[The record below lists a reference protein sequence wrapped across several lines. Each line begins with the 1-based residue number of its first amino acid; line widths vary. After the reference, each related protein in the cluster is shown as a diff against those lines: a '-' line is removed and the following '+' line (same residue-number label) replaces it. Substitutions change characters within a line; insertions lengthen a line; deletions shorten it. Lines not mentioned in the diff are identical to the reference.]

1 MKPKN
6 RSTKQNMWDLLIPL
20 MLTIVVLPLAVRL
33 AVYSCGFAGYEWYSP
48 DDVLSDFY
56 CYYKSYLLDIIGIFA
71 GIVLAFRLVLY
82 REKTR
87 DMRIFIPLA
96 LYCIFAILSAILSVN
111 TDASFKGNFE
121 SFESVI
127 VLTVYVILAIYAYQI
142 MESEKDYKYIWY
154 SILAIT
160 GIFTVIGAFQIFSHD
175 LLNFEWAQRLIMTGE
190 QFNEYAGQLTDTF
203 TGNNVYLTLYNPNYA
218 GITLCMLFAVIW
230 VMALSESE
238 KRRRIIY
245 FVFSAAVLVLIWFTY
260 SRASLLAAFLVI
272 LLSGLSFIR
281 HAKKKHILIAFSSLT
296 ALLALLICIDAA
308 LDFKYLSR
316 IAERNTR
323 EPLTSMTSDETGIHI
338 CYDGVK
344 YDLCIEN
351 ETLLCMSGSEETP
364 LTAAEGIELAL
375 PMEHGAV
382 AIFYGEEIYIQIAEN
397 LLTFVKEDDNYLY
410 ETPSGTLAPMTSV
423 EAVDF
428 HGLEY
433 LGSARGYIWSRT
445 LPLLDDYL
453 FIGSGPDTFAEVFPQ
468 EDYAG
473 KLVYSDRPDMIIEK
487 AHNDYLT
494 KWVQTGGISLI
505 CILVFYVLFVRL
517 GWRSFFQK
525 KTAFDAIDTMQR
537 RLGLGCYIACLSY
550 MFTGLF
556 NDSTLQT
563 APLFWVLCGVALSS
577 IKIDKNGLS

>member
-1 MKPKN
+1 
-6 RSTKQNMWDLLIPL
+6 MWDLLIPL
-20 MLTIVVLPLAVRL
+20 MLTIVVLPMAVRL
-33 AVYSCGFAGYEWYSP
+33 AIYSCGFAGYEWYSP
-48 DDVLSDFY
+48 DDVLTDFY

-87 DMRIFIPLA
+87 NMRIFIPLA
-96 LYCIFAILSAILSVN
+96 LYCVFAILSTILSVN
-111 TDASFKGNFE
+111 ADASLKGNFE
-121 SFESVI
+121 SFESII
-127 VLTVYVILAIYAYQI
+127 VLIVYVVFSLYAYQI
-142 MESEKDYKYIWY
+142 MENERDYKYIWY
-154 SILAIT
+154 SILIIT
-160 GIFTVIGAFQIFSHD
+160 ALFTVIGTFQIFGHD
-175 LLNFEWAQRLIMTGE
+175 LLNYKWAQRLIMTGK
-190 QFNEYAGQLTDTF
+190 QFTEYAGQLTNTF

-230 VMALSESE
+230 VMALSEQ
-238 KRRRIIY
+238 KKKTRIIY
-245 FVFSAAVLVLIWFTY
+245 FAFSAAALVLIWFTY

-272 LLSGLSFIR
+272 ILSGLPFIR
-281 HAKKKHILIAFSSLT
+281 HAKKRHILIAFSALT
-296 ALLALLICIDAA
+296 ALLAVLLGIDAA

-323 EPLTSMTSDETGIHI
+323 EPLTGMTSDETGIHI
-338 CYDGVK
+338 CYDDVK
-344 YDLCIEN
+344 YDLYIEN
-351 ETLLCMSGSEETP
+351 DTLLCMSDSRETP
-364 LTAAEGIELAL
+364 LSAAAGTDLIL
-375 PMEHGAV
+375 PMGKDAYAV
-382 AIFYGEEIYIQIAEN
+382 FYGNEIYLQVAEN
-397 LLTFVKEDDNYLY
+397 ILTFVADENGYLY

-428 HGLEY
+428 HGFEY

-445 LPLLDDYL
+445 LPLLDNYL

-505 CILVFYVLFVRL
+505 CILVFYVLFIRL
-517 GWRSFFQK
+517 GWRFFFQK
-525 KTAFDAIDTMQR
+525 KTAFHAIDTMQR

-550 MFTGLF
+550 MFTSLF

-563 APLFWVLCGVALSS
+563 APLFWILCGVALSS
-577 IKIDKNGLS
+577 INAHKNGLA

>member
-1 MKPKN
+1 
-6 RSTKQNMWDLLIPL
+6 MWDLLIPL

-33 AVYSCGFAGYEWYSP
+33 AIYSCGFAGYEWYSP
-48 DDVLSDFY
+48 DDVLTDFY

-71 GIVLAFRLVLY
+71 GIILAFRLVLY

-87 DMRIFIPLA
+87 SMWIFIPLA
-96 LYCIFAILSAILSVN
+96 LYCAFAILSTILSVN
-111 TDASFKGNFE
+111 TDASLKGNFE
-121 SFESVI
+121 SFESII
-127 VLTVYVILAIYAYQI
+127 VLIVYIVLALYAYQI
-142 MESEKDYKYIWY
+142 MENERDYKYIWY
-154 SILAIT
+154 SILVIT
-160 GIFTVIGAFQIFSHD
+160 GLFTVIGTFQIFGHD
-175 LLNFEWAQRLIMTGE
+175 LLNYEWAQRLIMTGE
-190 QFNEYAGQLTDTF
+190 QFTEYAGQLTDTF
-203 TGNNVYLTLYNPNYA
+203 TGNNVYLSLYNPNYA

-230 VMALSESE
+230 VMALSETQ
-238 KRRRIIY
+238 KKQRICY
-245 FVFSAAVLVLIWFTY
+245 FSVSAIILVLIWFTY
-260 SRASLLAAFLVI
+260 SRASLLATVLVMI
-272 LLSGLSFIR
+272 LSIFCYSKQLQKKQIWLGLSGLV
-281 HAKKKHILIAFSSLT
+281 
-296 ALLALLICIDAA
+296 ALLAILICVDAS

-323 EPLTSMTSDETGIHI
+323 EPLTGMTSDETGIHI
-338 CYDGVK
+338 CYDDVE
-344 YDLCIEN
+344 YDLYIEN
-351 ETLLCMSGSEETP
+351 DTLLCMSDSRETP
-364 LTAAEGIELAL
+364 LSAAAGTELIL
-375 PMEHGAV
+375 PMGKDAYAV
-382 AIFYGEEIYIQIAEN
+382 FYGNEIYLQVAEN
-397 LLTFVKEDDNYLY
+397 ILTFVADENGYLY

-428 HGLEY
+428 HGFEY

-505 CILVFYVLFVRL
+505 CILVFYVLFIRL
-517 GWRSFFQK
+517 GWRFFFQK
-525 KTAFDAIDTMQR
+525 KTAFHAIDTIQR

-550 MFTGLF
+550 MFTSLF

-577 IKIDKNGLS
+577 INAHKNGLS

>member
-1 MKPKN
+1 
-6 RSTKQNMWDLLIPL
+6 MWDLLIPL

-33 AVYSCGFAGYEWYSP
+33 AIYSCGFAGYEWYSP

-71 GIVLAFRLVLY
+71 GIILAFRLVLY

-87 DMRIFIPLA
+87 NMCIFIPLA
-96 LYCIFAILSAILSVN
+96 IYCVFVILSAILSVN
-111 TDASFKGNFE
+111 TDASLKGNFE
-121 SFESVI
+121 SFESVV
-127 VLTVYVILAIYAYQI
+127 VLTVYVVLSLYAYQI
-142 MESEKDYKYIWY
+142 MEIEQDYRYLWY
-154 SILAIT
+154 SILSIT
-160 GIFTVIGAFQIFSHD
+160 TIFTVIGAFQIFGHD
-175 LLNFEWAQRLIMTGE
+175 LLHFEWAQRLIMTKE
-190 QFNEYAGQLTDTF
+190 QFIAYAGQLEDTF

-218 GITLCMLFAVIW
+218 GVTLCMLFAVIW
-230 VMALSESE
+230 VMALSEPE
-238 KRRRIIY
+238 KKPRIIY
-245 FVFSAAVLVLIWFTY
+245 FAFSAATLVLIWFTY
-260 SRASLLAAFLVI
+260 SRASLFAAFLVI
-272 LLSGLSFIR
+272 ILSGLQFIKR
-281 HAKKKHILIAFSSLT
+281 AKKKHIIIGFSSLT
-296 ALLALLICIDAA
+296 ALLAVLICIDAT

-316 IAERNTR
+316 IMEKNMR
-323 EPLTSMTSDETGIHI
+323 EPLTRMTSDETGIHI
-338 CYDGVK
+338 CYDGVN
-344 YDLCIEN
+344 YDLYIEN
-351 ETLLCMSGSEETP
+351 ETLLCRSDSSETP
-364 LTAAEGIELAL
+364 LSAAAGTDLIL
-375 PMEHGAV
+375 PMGKDAYAV
-382 AIFYGEEIYIQIAEN
+382 FYGNEIYLQVAEN
-397 LLTFVKEDDNYLY
+397 ILTFVADENGYLY

-428 HGLEY
+428 HGFEY

-473 KLVYSDRPDMIIEK
+473 KLIYSDRPDMVIEK

-505 CILVFYVLFVRL
+505 CILVFYVLFIRL
-517 GWRSFFQK
+517 GWRFFFQK
-525 KTAFDAIDTMQR
+525 KTTFDTIDTMQR

-550 MFTGLF
+550 MFTSLF

-577 IKIDKNGLS
+577 INAHKNGLS